1 MKKIYIL
8 AAVFSFAALTGCSD
22 FLDQELKSNV
32 PGPDYYATENGYES
46 LANAAYSSLR
56 TIYGGDPW
64 LFEGGTDLFATGR
77 TT

>member
-32 PGPDYYATENGYES
+32 P
-46 LANAAYSSLR
+46 
-56 TIYGGDPW
+56 
-64 LFEGGTDLFATGR
+64 
-77 TT
+77 